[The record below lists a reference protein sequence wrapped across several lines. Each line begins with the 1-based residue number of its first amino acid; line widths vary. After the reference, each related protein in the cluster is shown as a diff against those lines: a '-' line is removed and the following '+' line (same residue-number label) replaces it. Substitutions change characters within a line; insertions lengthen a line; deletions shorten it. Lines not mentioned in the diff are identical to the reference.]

1 MAINSK
7 SPAVSSPMVLKE
19 LDVPGRTG
27 PVSQAPDVW
36 GLNLAAVQD
45 NFPRQGLLCRAGPW
59 GVMSRG
65 DRLVIS
71 LGGQPVFNKSV
82 DEHEVNTTLSMFV
95 PAARFTD
102 GPSTLAYAV
111 TRQGGTA
118 EPSEVMQVR
127 VKLTRPGGHD
137 SDEGPGHSKLKM
149 TIPREILEG
158 GIDKDN
164 ITAGVPITIGP
175 SDDGPQPYPNAAAGD
190 RIQVTWGG
198 FFVHYGPLTQDEAE
212 GKVPVVVRVTEQD
225 IREAGDSG
233 DAGLAVAFEVY
244 DIVDNRA
251 EDWSYELR
259 VVVAVDADRLGAP
272 ILKETLNNVLDADK
286 LGDAD
291 GTAQILAVDGSKF
304 KVGDTPIVRLKGTP
318 VEGAPIN
325 IEITGQPLVSVPSI
339 PEIPIPNAALRQL
352 AKTQIGLSFRLKKAD
367 GSADLLSKTQFINV
381 IGEIQRLLAPVALDA
396 LQGALDPELAQAR
409 IQIPFDKSF
418 AAGQAIKLYWLGTRP
433 DLSTYLPDLP
443 LRPITQGDI
452 TAGVPL
458 LINVP
463 RLHLKQIEGGTL
475 ELYYQLLIEDA
486 VLATMNPLNAT
497 HAIRESI
504 HAEILNVGEPRKEL
518 PEPEVDGVVDGVLPA
533 DMAGTTLT
541 VEYLNTVKDDEVT
554 YFWNGSKT
562 GPDSDSVKLSS
573 FTAGQPVPFTI
584 KAELIKGNEGGTVEA
599 SYSIR
604 WADGRPTSNSDVKP
618 FSVGVALELIAPK
631 IKEAPNDTSLIPNAA
646 KDALTAIVDY
656 VGMKLQDK
664 IIVTFTGAAGTPAGG
679 SHTAPEKTVTVLGAQ
694 EIPLANSVVAFNL
707 NKAVT
712 VSYTMKRGSAT
723 PLPSAA
729 RPLAV
734 QSLAL
739 DLSNVPK
746 ILQAANNGDGP
757 ELDLDAIKSSATL
770 RALGWPLIA
779 LMQYV
784 WLKFRGTL
792 SDGSPYEKAFWTQPG
807 PVTNSS
813 WVTNGYY
820 DSGLSTTFLNEFK
833 NLKHDS
839 SLSIEFKAALGSS
852 TIEADAVS
860 FPVRTYTIKAVE
872 DLQPT
877 ITSVKG
883 SPSNVEIPNAGFTV
897 ETSVI
902 LTGAAAKGQKV
913 DVLLGTVPKGQPVAD
928 PTTGNWTLTVP
939 GLPATAHSFSA
950 KALYGSGQSSAP
962 RTFTVVA
969 LIVPTI
975 TNVLDASNAEV
986 PEGRWTT
993 STTMKLKGKASLRQE
1008 VEVFDGNGPSAVSK
1022 GKATANATGDW
1033 ELSFTVAVGAHRFAA
1048 QSLYHPTP
1056 TYSNVRTMSVVAL
1069 IVPTITNVLDASNAE
1084 VPEGRWTTSTTM
1096 KLKGK
1101 ASLRQEVEVFDGN
1114 GPSAVSKGK
1123 ATANATGDWELSFT
1137 VAVGAHRFAAQS
1149 LYHPTPTY
1157 SNVRTMSVVA
1167 LIVPTITNV
1176 LDASNAEVPEGSWTT
1191 STTMKLKGKASLGQE
1206 VEVFDGNGPSAVSK
1220 GKAPANA
1227 TGDWELSAPVAIG
1240 SHRLYAQ
1247 SLYHPSPIYSNV
1259 RTFRVETY
1267 GIITHVLLG
1276 KYDPNGRIVQP
1287 GETLPRGQYVTLL
1300 LTSGNPATETAI
1312 TFNAQTGQHMT
1323 FGALQ
1328 IMGGK
1333 TALAVY
1339 RPPANDFG
1347 SFYIWVGIYPL
1358 GSATPPM
1365 PPAPNPFLLH
1375 WR

>member
-7 SPAVSSPMVLKE
+7 SPAGSSPLVLKE
-19 LDVPGRTG
+19 LDVPGRTS

-36 GLNLAAVQD
+36 GLNIAAVQD

-65 DRLVIS
+65 DKLVIS
-71 LGGQPVFNKSV
+71 LGGQPVFNKTV
-82 DEHEVNTTLSMFV
+82 DDNDVNTTLSMFV

-102 GPSTLAYAV
+102 GASTLAYAV

-164 ITAGVPITIGP
+164 IAAGVPIRIGP

-190 RIQVTWGG
+190 EIQVTWGG
-198 FFVHYGPLTQDEAE
+198 VFVLYGPLTQDEAD
-212 GKVPVVVRVTEQD
+212 GKVPVIVKVTEQD
-225 IREAGDSG
+225 IRCAEDSG
-233 DAGLAVAFEVY
+233 EAGLAVAYEVY
-244 DIVDNRA
+244 DIVENRA
-251 EDWSYELR
+251 EDWSYEQR

-272 ILKETLNNVLDADK
+272 ICKETLNNVLDADK

-304 KVGDTPIVRLKGTP
+304 KVGDIPIVRLKGTP

-325 IEITGQPLVSVPSI
+325 IEVTGTPLVSVPSI
-339 PEIPIPNAALRQL
+339 PEIKISNAALRQL

-381 IGEIQRLLAPVALDA
+381 IGEIQRLQAPVALDA
-396 LQGALDPELAQAR
+396 AQGALNPELVQAR
-409 IQIPFDKSF
+409 IEIPFDKSF
-418 AAGQAIKLYWLGTRP
+418 AAGQAIKLFWLGTRP

-452 TAGVPL
+452 TTGAPL

-463 RLHLKQIEGGTL
+463 GLHLKQIEGGKL

-486 VLATMNPLNAT
+486 VLGTMNRVNAT

-504 HAEILNVGEPRKEL
+504 HAESLNVGEPRKEL
-518 PEPEVDGVVDGVLPA
+518 PEPKVDGVVDGVLPA

-599 SYSIR
+599 SYSIK
-604 WADGRPTSNSDVKP
+604 WADGRPTSYSDVKP
-618 FSVGVALELIAPK
+618 FSVGVALDLTAPK
-631 IKEAPNDTSLIPNAA
+631 VKEAPNDTSLIPNAA

-656 VGMKLQDK
+656 VGMLLGDK

-712 VSYTMKRGSAT
+712 VSYTVKRGSGA
-723 PLPSAA
+723 PLPSDT

-734 QSLAL
+734 QSLVL

-746 ILQAANNGDGP
+746 ILQAANNGDGQ

-779 LMQYV
+779 LRQYV

-792 SDGSPYEKAFWTQPG
+792 SDDSPYEKALWAQPG
-807 PVTNSS
+807 PVTNSG

-839 SLSIEFKAALGSS
+839 SFSIEFKAALGSS

-860 FPVRTYTIKAVE
+860 FPVRTYMVKAIADVKPVITRAE
-872 DLQPT
+872 D
-877 ITSVKG
+877 SKG
-883 SPSNVEIPNAGFTV
+883 VEILPGEFTV
-897 ETSVI
+897 DTNVTLIGTS
-902 LTGAAAKGQKV
+902 APGQKV
-913 DVLLGTVPKGQPVAD
+913 QIFDGPTPDGQPTAELV
-928 PTTGNWTLTVP
+928 TGIWRHTLTGRTLAP
-939 GLPATAHSFSA
+939 HTFTAQ
-950 KALYGSGQSSAP
+950 ALYGSGQTSDP
-962 RTFTVVA
+962 RTLTVVEAIA
-969 LIVPTI
+969 LSLTSLRDNNGEIGE
-975 TNVLDASNAEV
+975 NGE
-986 PEGRWTT
+986 TT
-993 STTMKLKGKASLRQE
+993 STIITLQGRFTSGHQVQIYDNDAGKHTVTAVGQVWDATLSVDLGSHSINARAVSTGEFSNRRSFRVISPIPPLRFNTNP
-1008 VEVFDGNGPSAVSK
+1008 VTLNGTTYLVPSHPHVLPVFDSG
-1022 GKATANATGDW
+1022 T
-1033 ELSFTVAVGAHRFAA
+1033 
-1048 QSLYHPTP
+1048 
-1056 TYSNVRTMSVVAL
+1056 SV
-1069 IVPTITNVLDASNAE
+1069 
-1084 VPEGRWTTSTTM
+1084 
-1096 KLKGK
+1096 
-1101 ASLRQEVEVFDGN
+1101 
-1114 GPSAVSKGK
+1114 
-1123 ATANATGDWELSFT
+1123 
-1137 VAVGAHRFAAQS
+1137 H
-1149 LYHPTPTY
+1149 H
-1157 SNVRTMSVVA
+1157 
-1167 LIVPTITNV
+1167 
-1176 LDASNAEVPEGSWTT
+1176 
-1191 STTMKLKGKASLGQE
+1191 
-1206 VEVFDGNGPSAVSK
+1206 
-1220 GKAPANA
+1220 
-1227 TGDWELSAPVAIG
+1227 
-1240 SHRLYAQ
+1240 
-1247 SLYHPSPIYSNV
+1247 
-1259 RTFRVETY
+1259 
-1267 GIITHVLLG
+1267 
-1276 KYDPNGRIVQP
+1276 
-1287 GETLPRGQYVTLL
+1287 
-1300 LTSGNPATETAI
+1300 PATEGVPGYTYSSSNPAVVVVDQSGLVTVRGRGTATI
-1312 TFNAQTGQHMT
+1312 TARDAVNQSKSYTVSVTGAIHKCLHVGVGNWGVMK
-1323 FGALQ
+1323 AKAES
-1328 IMGGK
+1328 MG
-1333 TALAVY
+1333 TRLPTIVEL
-1339 RPPANDFG
+1339 R
-1347 SFYIWVGIYPL
+1347 GIYAAYGNRWPIISVHRFWSSTTVGNKYQAL
-1358 GSATPPM
+1358 VLATGVEETVPD
-1365 PPAPNPFLLH
+1365 NYGGDTVGLQ
-1375 WR
+1375 